1 MQTSTEQLV
10 KNALASALNYQST
23 DGIASNSHLKKDLQ
37 LDSMSALMFLMKL
50 EENIQGFYV
59 DPETLEMRDLE
70 TVSTVAKYID
80 LQLKTSSIDVH

>member
-1 MQTSTEQLV
+1 MHASTEQLV
-10 KNALASALNYQST
+10 KNTLANVLNYQSIES
-23 DGIASNSHLKKDLQ
+23 IASDSHLKKDLQ

-70 TVSTVAKYID
+70 TVGTVVNYID
-80 LQLKTSSIDVH
+80 MQLRTRSSDVH